1 MFKSLVF
8 SALSVA
14 FVAGLVLTA
23 MQNWQVTPIILA
35 AEVYEIP
42 DMTVATDGHAHDH
55 SAEAW
60 GPEDGFER
68 AAYSTLSNVLAA
80 FGFGLIL
87 IATMKWANTH
97 RNLKINIRTGIAA
110 GVAGYLT
117 FFFIPSLG
125 LPPEI
130 PGMEAAVL
138 EGRQS
143 WWLMSVVTSLAGFY
157 VLFFMSGFSRV
168 YAVLLFALPWIIGA
182 PQPEAHGFSHPDAA
196 ALEALQRLASQ
207 FITATHVTN
216 SIFWLVLGGLTA
228 FVLKRSSHE

>member
-1 MFKSLVF
+1 MFKSLVL
-8 SALSVA
+8 SALGVA

-42 DMTVATDGHAHDH
+42 DVAVATDGHSHDH
-55 SAEAW
+55 GAESW
-60 GPEDGFER
+60 SPEDGFER
-68 AAYSTLSNVLAA
+68 AGYSTLSNILAA

-87 IATMKWANTH
+87 IAAMKWANTH
-97 RNLKINIRTGIAA
+97 RNLQINIPTGIAA
-110 GVAGYLT
+110 GVVGYLT

-157 VLFFMSGFSRV
+157 VLIFMSGFSRV
-168 YAVLLFALPWIIGA
+168 FAVLLFALPWIIGA
-182 PQPEAHGFSHPDAA
+182 PQPETHGFSHPDAA
-196 ALEALQRLASQ
+196 ALEALHHLANQ
-207 FITATHVTN
+207 FMTATHVTN
-216 SIFWLVLGGLTA
+216 GIFWLVLGGLTA
-228 FVLKRSSHE
+228 AVLKRRSHE